1 MGIARR
7 PSRANRGS
15 VDWCRAN
22 AAVNNVMDE
31 PTLPTEVM
39 RLIND
44 SLPSVD
50 HVEILFRIS
59 RQGEATAD
67 WLARD
72 SHIETATLTRVLQD
86 LQSAKLIVG
95 DGGTYRVTQ
104 NPRDRAAVEEFA
116 TTYNARPVTLIRAVY
131 ARPSPL
137 RSFADAFR
145 LRRED

>member
-1 MGIARR
+1 
-7 PSRANRGS
+7 
-15 VDWCRAN
+15 
-22 AAVNNVMDE
+22 
-31 PTLPTEVM
+31 M

-50 HVEILFRIS
+50 HVEILCRIS

-95 DGGTYRVTQ
+95 DGV
-104 NPRDRAAVEEFA
+104 AA
-116 TTYNARPVTLIRAVY
+116 ARTA
-131 ARPSPL
+131 
-137 RSFADAFR
+137 
-145 LRRED
+145 